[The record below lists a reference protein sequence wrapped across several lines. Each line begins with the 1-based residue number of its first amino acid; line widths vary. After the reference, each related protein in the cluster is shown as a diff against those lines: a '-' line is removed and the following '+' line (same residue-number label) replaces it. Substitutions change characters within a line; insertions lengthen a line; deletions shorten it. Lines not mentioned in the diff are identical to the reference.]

1 MLHYCYVYERVCSM
15 KKLLRN
21 IFFLC
26 LTAVLLVSQFP
37 KVFADTLEEP
47 YRPDLRAFLQDPEYR
62 DYVETM
68 VDYHLRTD
76 PDIRN
81 ALEGGFAAVFLF
93 DGCSDNMNDP
103 ELSDLSYYRVSG
115 VCLVIKLDANGQPK
129 LIYFN
134 EDAST
139 IPDQPLKYGA
149 WEIPEIGEVGPATV
163 FDGTYQIYSV
173 QHRGE
178 YEALH
183 VRTDFYDGTLDAVYL
198 TPDGGYTT
206 YRASEI
212 NVHTRTSN
220 HIAGYG
226 MWSAGCPLV
235 GDGNAWDF
243 KRLFHSAYY
252 TTYDT
257 YEVFNFMG
265 TLTIDRQ
272 QLRQELYTLYKNPD
286 AVDAFLK
293 NSREVQPDA
302 YWKECSE
309 KLTFQEME
317 IRYTNRETKLMSLP
331 CTREED
337 ARTKVLKT
345 LPKGEK
351 LSVTG
356 SIRNGADNKW
366 YVVSHEGVEGYLFTG
381 DTKPESW
388 MTKFRDLITGK

>member
-1 MLHYCYVYERVCSM
+1 M
-15 KKLLRN
+15 KKILRKFML
-21 IFFLC
+21 FF
-26 LTAVLLVSQFP
+26 LTAVLLVSSVP
-37 KVFADTLEEP
+37 EVSAYTAGDP
-47 YRPDLRAFLQDPEYR
+47 VRPDLKAFLQDPEYR

-68 VDYHLRTD
+68 VDYHIRTN

-81 ALEGGFAAVFLF
+81 ALEGGFSAVFLF

-115 VCLVIKLDANGQPK
+115 VCLAIRLNAAGEPQLV
-129 LIYFN
+129 YYN

-149 WEIPEIGEVGPATV
+149 WEIPEVGEVGPATV

-173 QHRGE
+173 LHKGE

-183 VRTDFYDGTLDAVYL
+183 VRSDFRDGTLEAVYL
-198 TPDGGYTT
+198 TPDGGYTE

-220 HIAGYG
+220 HIASYG

-235 GDGNAWDF
+235 GDGNNWDF
-243 KRLFHSAYY
+243 KRLIYSTYY

-257 YEVFNFMG
+257 FEVLNFMG

-286 AVDAFLK
+286 AVDTFLAE
-293 NSREVQPDA
+293 SRSVQPDM
-302 YWKECSE
+302 YQKDCTE
-309 KLTFQEME
+309 KTVFEEVE
-317 IRYTNRETKLMSLP
+317 IRFTTQEASLMSLP
-331 CTREED
+331 CSQVED
-337 ARTKVLKT
+337 ARAETLKT
-345 LPKGEK
+345 IPKGEK

-356 SIRNGADNKW
+356 SIRNADNSKW
-366 YVVSHEGVEGYLFTG
+366 YMVSYDGTEGFLFTG
-381 DTKPESW
+381 ATKPESW
-388 MTKFRDLITGK
+388 FTRFRELITGK

>member
-1 MLHYCYVYERVCSM
+1 M
-15 KKLLRN
+15 KKLLR
-21 IFFLC
+21 ITTLFC
-26 LTAVLLVSQFP
+26 LILSILGTIAPDAAAYSAGEAF
-37 KVFADTLEEP
+37 
-47 YRPDLRAFLQDPEYR
+47 RPDLRAFIHDPESR
-62 DYVETM
+62 EYVEM
-68 VDYHLRTD
+68 MIDHHIRTD
-76 PDIRN
+76 RDIRN
-81 ALEGGFAAVFLF
+81 TLEGGFAAVFLF

-115 VCLVIKLDANGQPK
+115 VCVAVRQNESGQ
-129 LIYFN
+129 LQVVYFN
-134 EDAST
+134 EDSST

-149 WEIPEIGEVGPATV
+149 WELPEIGEVGPATV

-173 QHRGE
+173 RHRGE

-183 VRTDFYDGTLDAVYL
+183 VRTDFTDGTLDAVYL

-235 GDGNAWDF
+235 GDGNSWDF
-243 KRLFHSAYY
+243 KRLIYSTYY

-257 YEVFNFMG
+257 FEVFNFMG

-272 QLRQELYTLYKNPD
+272 KLRQELYTLYRNPD
-286 AVDAFLK
+286 AVDTFLA
-293 NSREVQPDA
+293 NSREIQPEN
-302 YWKECSE
+302 YLKGCSE
-309 KLTFQEME
+309 KTVFEE
-317 IRYTNRETKLMSLP
+317 AEVRYTNKETYLMRLP
-331 CTREED
+331 CFLEED

-345 LPKGEK
+345 IPKGEK
-351 LSVTG
+351 LSITG
-356 SIRNGADNKW
+356 SIRNADNSRW
-366 YVVSHEGVEGYLFTG
+366 YVLSYEGVEGYLFTG

-388 MTKFRDLITGK
+388 MTRFRELITGE

>member
-1 MLHYCYVYERVCSM
+1 M
-15 KKLLRN
+15 KKTLRKLL
-21 IFFLC
+21 IFFLLAC
-26 LTAVLLVSQFP
+26 FLLPCTVNAKTYNP
-37 KVFADTLEEP
+37 GDPGTIDMK
-47 YRPDLRAFLQDPEYR
+47 AFIHNQEKR
-62 DYVETM
+62 EYVEMM
-68 VDYHLRTD
+68 VDYHIRTD
-76 PDIRN
+76 KEIQN

-93 DGCSDNMNDP
+93 DGCSDNMKDP

-115 VCLVIKLDANGQPK
+115 VCLVVKLDVNGKPK

-149 WEIPEIGEVGPATV
+149 WEIPEVGLVGPATV

-173 QHRGE
+173 KHRGE

-183 VRTDFYDGTLDAVYL
+183 VRTDFQDGTLDAVYL
-198 TPDGGYTT
+198 TPDGGFTT

-243 KRLFHSAYY
+243 QRLFYSAYY

-257 YEVFNFMG
+257 YELLNFMG

-272 QLRQELYTLYKNPD
+272 QLRQEMYTLYKHPD
-286 AVDAFLK
+286 AVDTILG
-293 NSREVQPDA
+293 NSRAVQPET
-302 YWKECSE
+302 YLESCKEKVDLE
-309 KLTFQEME
+309 EPE
-317 IRYTNRETKLMSLP
+317 IRFTNQETALMSLP
-331 CTREED
+331 CFQEED
-337 ARTKVLKT
+337 ARSQNLKT
-345 LPKGEK
+345 LPKNEK
-351 LSVTG
+351 LTVIGT
-356 SIRNGADNKW
+356 IRNAQENKW
-366 YVVSHEGVEGYLFTG
+366 YIVEQEGKVGYVFTG

-388 MTKFRDLITGK
+388 YTRVRSLLTGQ

>member
-1 MLHYCYVYERVCSM
+1 M
-15 KKLLRN
+15 KKLFQKILL
-21 IFFLC
+21 FCLGMFL
-26 LTAVLLVSQFP
+26 LFSMPMEA
-37 KVFADTLEEP
+37 FAYSVGEP
-47 YRPDLRAFLQDPEYR
+47 YRVDLETCIQDPEYR
-62 DYVETM
+62 EYVEMM
-68 VDYHLRTD
+68 VDYHLRTNK
-76 PDIRN
+76 DIRD

-93 DGCSDNMNDP
+93 DGCSDNMNNP

-115 VCLVIKLDANGQPK
+115 VCLAIMLNEQGNPRLV
-129 LIYFN
+129 YFN
-134 EDAST
+134 ENAST

-149 WEIPEIGEVGPATV
+149 WEIPEVGEVGPATV

-173 QHRGE
+173 LHRGE

-183 VRTDFYDGTLDAVYL
+183 VRSDFRDGTMDAVYL
-198 TPDGGYTT
+198 TPDGGFTT

-220 HIAGYG
+220 HIASYG

-243 KRLFHSAYY
+243 KWLLQSTYY
-252 TTYDT
+252 KIYDT
-257 YEVFNFMG
+257 FEVLNYMG

-286 AVDAFLK
+286 AVDTFLT
-293 NSREVQPDA
+293 NSREIQPETYLQD
-302 YWKECSE
+302 CSE
-309 KLTFQEME
+309 KTAFAEPE
-317 IRYTNRETKLMSLP
+317 IRYTNRDTGLMSLP
-331 CTREED
+331 CSWEED

-345 LPKGEK
+345 IPKGEK

-356 SIRNGADNKW
+356 SIRNADDRRW
-366 YVVSHEGVEGYLFTG
+366 YIVSCEGEEGYLFAG

-388 MTKFRDLITGK
+388 WTRFRELITGK

>member
-1 MLHYCYVYERVCSM
+1 M
-15 KKLLRN
+15 KHLFQR
-21 IFFLC
+21 
-26 LTAVLLVSQFP
+26 VLLVFLLAGILFSNLPVASAYQLGDP
-37 KVFADTLEEP
+37 W
-47 YRPDLRAFLQDPEYR
+47 RPDLRAFIHDPDHRE
-62 DYVETM
+62 YVEMM

-93 DGCSDNMNDP
+93 DGCSDNLKDP

-115 VCLVIKLDANGQPK
+115 VCLVIKLDAKGEPK

-149 WEIPEIGEVGPATV
+149 WEIPEVGQVGPATV

-183 VRTDFYDGTLDAVYL
+183 VRTDFHDGTLDAVYL

-243 KRLFHSAYY
+243 KRLFYSAYY

-257 YEVFNFMG
+257 YELFNFVG

-272 QLRQELYTLYKNPD
+272 QLRQEMYTLYKNPD
-286 AVDAFLK
+286 AVDVILG
-293 NSREVQPDA
+293 NSRKNQPDA
-302 YWKECSE
+302 YLETCSE
-309 KLTFQEME
+309 IIVLEAPET
-317 IRYTNRETKLMSLP
+317 RYTTRETYLMNLP
-331 CTREED
+331 CSQEED
-337 ARTKVLKT
+337 ARTEVLKVI
-345 LPKGEK
+345 PKTEK

-356 SIRNGADNKW
+356 SIRNADNNKW
-366 YVVSHEGVEGYLFTG
+366 YIVSYEGTEGYLYTG

-388 MTKFRDLITGK
+388 YYRFRELVTGK

>member
-1 MLHYCYVYERVCSM
+1 M
-15 KKLLRN
+15 KKLMKL
-21 IFFLC
+21 FSSFCLC
-26 LTAVLLVSQFP
+26 AVLLCLLCTGASAYTVGDPF
-37 KVFADTLEEP
+37 
-47 YRPDLRAFLQDPEYR
+47 DLDLKAFIHDREKR
-62 DYVETM
+62 EYVEMM
-68 VDYHLRTD
+68 VDHHLRTD
-76 PDIRN
+76 KDIRN

-93 DGCSDNMNDP
+93 DGCSDNLKDP

-115 VCLVIKLDANGQPK
+115 VCLVIKLDKNGEPK

-149 WEIPEIGEVGPATV
+149 WELPEIGEVGPATV

-183 VRTDFYDGTLDAVYL
+183 VRTDFRDGTLDAVYL
-198 TPDGGYTT
+198 TPDGGFTT
-206 YRASEI
+206 ARASEI

-243 KRLFHSAYY
+243 QRLFYSTYY

-257 YEVFNFMG
+257 YELLNFMG

-272 QLRQELYTLYKNPD
+272 KLRQELYTLYKNPD
-286 AVDAFLK
+286 AVDTFLE
-293 NSREVQPDA
+293 NSRAMQPEMYLKD
-302 YWKECSE
+302 CSDVTVFE
-309 KLTFQEME
+309 EAE
-317 IRYTNRETKLMSLP
+317 IRYTTVDAKLMDLP
-331 CTREED
+331 CSDEED
-337 ARTKVLKT
+337 ARTKIIKT
-345 LPKGEK
+345 IPRGTK
-351 LSVTG
+351 LTVTG
-356 SIRNGADNKW
+356 SIRNGEDQKW
-366 YVVSHEGVEGYLFTG
+366 YLTSWEGVEGYLFTA

-388 MTKFRDLITGK
+388 IARFRELFTEE

>member
-1 MLHYCYVYERVCSM
+1 M
-15 KKLLRN
+15 KKIFRKFIL
-21 IFFLC
+21 FFL
-26 LTAVLLVSQFP
+26 AVWMLLPAFP
-37 KVFADTLEEP
+37 AASAYTVGEP
-47 YRPDLRAFLQDPEYR
+47 WRPDLKPFLQDPEYR

-68 VDYHLRTD
+68 VDYHLRTNT
-76 PDIRN
+76 DIRN
-81 ALEGGFAAVFLF
+81 ALEGGFSAVFLF

-103 ELSDLSYYRVSG
+103 ELSDLSYYRISG
-115 VCLVIKLDANGQPK
+115 VCLAVRLNEAGVPQ
-129 LIYFN
+129 LVYYN

-149 WEIPEIGEVGPATV
+149 WEIPEVGEVGPATV
-163 FDGTYQIYSV
+163 ADGTYQIYSV
-173 QHRGE
+173 LHRGE

-183 VRTDFYDGTLDAVYL
+183 VRSDYYDGTLDAVYM
-198 TPDGGYTT
+198 TPDGGFTE

-243 KRLFHSAYY
+243 KRLIYSTYY

-257 YEVFNFMG
+257 FEVLNFMG

-272 QLRQELYTLYKNPD
+272 QLRQELYTLYRNPD
-286 AVDAFLK
+286 AVDTFLED
-293 NSREVQPDA
+293 SRAAQPEMYLKDCTEKTVFETVENRFT
-302 YWKECSE
+302 KEQVC
-309 KLTFQEME
+309 
-317 IRYTNRETKLMSLP
+317 LMSLP
-331 CTREED
+331 CAPEED
-337 ARTKVLKT
+337 ARTKVLRT
-345 LPKGEK
+345 IPKGEK

-356 SIRNGADNKW
+356 SIRNADDRKW
-366 YVVSHEGVEGYLFTG
+366 YIVSYEGEEGFLFTG

-388 MTKFRDLITGK
+388 FTRFRELVTGK

>member
-1 MLHYCYVYERVCSM
+1 M
-15 KKLLRN
+15 KKRFRHILLL
-21 IFFLC
+21 ILAAAMFFSL
-26 LTAVLLVSQFP
+26 LPTAS
-37 KVFADTLEEP
+37 AYSAGDA
-47 YRPDLRAFLQDPEYR
+47 YRPDLKAFLQDPEYR

-68 VDYHLRTD
+68 VDYHIRTNQ
-76 PDIRN
+76 DIRN

-103 ELSDLSYYRVSG
+103 TLSDLSYYRVSG
-115 VCLVIKLDANGQPK
+115 VCLAIKLNDAGEPK
-129 LIYFN
+129 LVYYN

-149 WEIPEIGEVGPATV
+149 WEIPEVGEVGPATV

-173 QHRGE
+173 LHRGE

-183 VRTDFYDGTLDAVYL
+183 VRSDFRDGTLDAVYL
-198 TPDGGYTT
+198 TPDGGFTT

-220 HIAGYG
+220 HIASYG

-235 GDGNAWDF
+235 GDGNNWDF
-243 KRLFHSAYY
+243 KRLIYSTYY

-257 YEVFNFMG
+257 FEVLNFMG

-286 AVDAFLK
+286 AVDTFLE
-293 NSREVQPDA
+293 NSRAAQPSMYLKDCT
-302 YWKECSE
+302 EQTE
-309 KLTFQEME
+309 FEE
-317 IRYTNRETKLMSLP
+317 PETRFATSQTSLMSLP
-331 CTREED
+331 CFPEEE

-345 LPKGEK
+345 IPDGTK

-356 SIRNGADNKW
+356 SIRNADNSKW
-366 YVVSHEGVEGYLFTG
+366 YIVSYEGTEGYLYTG
-381 DTKPESW
+381 HTKPESW
-388 MTKFRDLITGK
+388 WTQFRELITGK